1 MLPAIRQII
10 THFSLLHPGMA
21 ITSLVKALPEVYQ
34 PIYGHP
40 EFDALASRP
49 CDDRLRLITSI
60 YTRLASEIGR
70 PLRVLDL
77 GCAQGY
83 FSLQLAERGAT
94 VTGIDRLDENIN
106 LCRRLA
112 EKYPTHSVQFEV
124 GRIEDV
130 LSRLMPGDIDL
141 VIGMSVMHHLCAE
154 KGAERTRT
162 VLKEL
167 SSKIEAGVFEVALKE
182 EPVEWAAQQPD
193 TPDWLYQDF
202 AFLACAGE
210 FATHL
215 SGTARPVYFAS
226 NKFWLANGA
235 ITRFRHWTPLAHEF
249 DRLSIDRG
257 RRYFNTDNQFMKLF
271 RFHGPQGA
279 LNRQEL
285 EREIECLD
293 RPDAAALGFPKL
305 SDHFLGQHEGWILR
319 ERVPGTLLSTCLF
332 NGERLDNVAIVDA
345 LLQQLAALEGVG
357 LFHEDLRAWN
367 ILVRP
372 DGLATLID
380 YGSVRGEC
388 NDREYPRDWR
398 IPLLIIFNQLFKPQ
412 DDLCWPPKLTD
423 MHPASLPAPASSL
436 AWKLWNDSPEEWSW
450 AKIAREWTNSSNA
463 KSPPPAVSLRENLR
477 IGIDEEM
484 QRLATRIAT
493 LETEVD
499 AIQNRLHQWSRYFAF
514 LKPLFGLVRAIF
526 PVKNLPKPSQRAF
539 DERPQRVICHVCQH
553 GVSRLYTG
561 PNWAGDPGYT
571 LLQCD
576 ACKSIFSNP
585 LPSDERL
592 STLYQSSF
600 DYRWY
605 QDHYD
610 AKLNDCRARVK
621 EYAPLLG
628 KRVLDFGGGV
638 GYFSRAASEAGL
650 ESTTYDPYVS
660 TTLPGGNRWD
670 CVVALHVLEHS
681 NNLDRTISQIKEFLA
696 PGGRVIFAVPNASG
710 LGYQQLGMRWVWAQP
725 PLIHVFHF
733 TSSGLKA
740 LLARHGFSE
749 LEESYHDRWDANL
762 HCDLE
767 HVEQFRT
774 RDADWGRRPFNA
786 FRPYRR
792 WIARRNSQR
801 RFEGLQQVPSTY
813 GSQSDVYA
821 ELQLT
826 GVLKKQ

>member
-1 MLPAIRQII
+1 
-10 THFSLLHPGMA
+10 MA

-40 EFDALASRP
+40 EFNALASRP

-60 YTRLASEIGR
+60 YTRLAGVIGR

-83 FSLQLAERGAT
+83 FSLHLAERGAT
-94 VTGIDRLDENIN
+94 VKGIDRLEENIK
-106 LCRRLA
+106 LCRGLA
-112 EKYPTHSVQFEV
+112 GKHPSYSVQFEV
-124 GRIEDV
+124 GSIEDV

-154 KGAERTRT
+154 RGAEQTRT
-162 VLKEL
+162 ILKEL

-182 EPVEWAAQQPD
+182 EPLQWAAQQPD

-210 FATHL
+210 FTTHL
-215 SGTARPVYFAS
+215 SDKPRPVYFAS
-226 NKFWLANGA
+226 NKFWLTNSA
-235 ITRFRHWTPLAHEF
+235 ITRVRHWTPLAHEF

-257 RRYFNTDNQFMKLF
+257 RRYFDTDNQFMKLF

-285 EREIECLD
+285 EREVECLG
-293 RPDAAALGFPKL
+293 RSDAAALGFPKL
-305 SDHFLGQHEGWILR
+305 FDHFLGNHEGWILR

-332 NGERLDNVAIVDA
+332 NGEKLDNAAIIDS
-345 LLQQLAALEGVG
+345 LLRQLAALEGVG

-372 DGLATLID
+372 DGFASIID
-380 YGSVRGEC
+380 YGSVRGES

-398 IPLLIIFNQLFKPQ
+398 IPLLIILNQLFRPQ
-412 DDLCWPPKLTD
+412 DDLCWPPKLTN
-423 MHPASLPAPASSL
+423 MHPASLPMPASSL

-450 AKIAREWTNSSNA
+450 AKIAREWANSSNTNP
-463 KSPPPAVSLRENLR
+463 SPPAVSLRENLR

-484 QRLATRIAT
+484 ERLTKRIAT
-493 LETEVD
+493 LEIEVD
-499 AIQNRLHQWSRYFAF
+499 AIQNRLHQWSRYFAL
-514 LKPLFGLVRAIF
+514 LKPLFGVVRAVF
-526 PVKNLPKPSQRAF
+526 PMRNLPKPFQRAF

-553 GVSRLYTG
+553 SVCRLYTG
-561 PNWAGDPGYT
+561 SNWAGDPGYT

-576 ACKSIFSNP
+576 SCNSVFSDP
-585 LPSDERL
+585 LPSDELL
-592 STLYQSSF
+592 SKLYQSSF

-638 GYFSRAASEAGL
+638 GYFSQAVREVGL
-650 ESTTYDPYVS
+650 DSVTYDPYV
-660 TTLPGGNRWD
+660 TAAPPPKKVWD

-681 NNLDRTISQIKEFLA
+681 NDLERTLSEIKEFLVL
-696 PGGRVIFAVPNASG
+696 GGKVVFAVPNFESSG
-710 LGYQQLGMRWVWAQP
+710 YRDQGMRWVWAQP
-725 PLIHVFHF
+725 PLIHIFHF
-733 TSSGLKA
+733 TAAGLTA
-740 LLARHGFSE
+740 LLVRHGFE
-749 LEESYHDRWDANL
+749 NIQISYHERWDANHHADVL
-762 HCDLE
+762 HAE
-767 HVEQFRT
+767 HF
-774 RDADWGRRPFNA
+774 
-786 FRPYRR
+786 RR
-792 WIARRNSQR
+792 WDAAWGLRWFRSIPGYRKLIAAINSRRRYRALEKSMETPR
-801 RFEGLQQVPSTY
+801 KDR
-813 GSQSDVYA
+813 A
-821 ELQLT
+821 ELQVSAT
-826 GVLKKQ
+826 FGVK